1 MMAHPAD
8 FAMKHGIA
16 TAAAIP
22 VTVAVHSYLE
32 TLSAPGTALVFIL
45 FLALFN
51 GLAAV
56 LWRGPAKSNGKP

>member
-1 MMAHPAD
+1 MAHPAD

-32 TLSAPGTALVFIL
+32 TLSAAGTALIFIL

-51 GLAAV
+51 GLAAMFG
-56 LWRGPAKSNGKP
+56 RGASKPKSKS